1 MLLEKQNFILDA
13 NFILLR
19 IYFYKIIN
27 FKKD

>member
-19 IYFYKIIN
+19 IYIYKIIN